1 MECTT
6 RAELLG
12 LPFDA
17 ITLEAAVERCL
28 SWCAGP
34 RSPHTDITA
43 NAALLCMMRH
53 DPELKRACLAGDLIL
68 PDGMS
73 VVWAS
78 RMAGVR
84 FPERVAGVDLMARLL
99 EAGARRGLRVYF
111 LGAKPA
117 VVSRLAESC
126 ARDHPGLEVVGY
138 RDGYFSADQHAAVV
152 EEIRG
157 RAPHFLFVGMPSPFK
172 ETWCEQLHVQHPVQR
187 QPARRTADH
196 GSRRQLRRA
205 RRLCAAR
212 AAVDASGRDGVVLA
226 PADGAAEDVAKVLDH
241 QCRVRLPGDSR
252 DPLAEMAAGGTPR
265 HEAGGSASVK
275 RKSILIFMGTRP
287 EAIKLAPVVA
297 ALRGASEFKCTVVA
311 TGQHREMFRQVAE
324 QLGISANAVFKA
336 KRRVLSRIR
345 EAYEYLQA
353 NW

>member
-1 MECTT
+1 VECTT

-34 RSPHTDITA
+34 RSPRTVITA
-43 NAALLCMMRH
+43 NSAILCMMRD

-78 RMAGVR
+78 RMAGVP

-157 RAPHFLFVGMPSPFK
+157 RAPDFLFVGMPSPFK
-172 ETWCEQLHVQHPVQR
+172 ETWCERNRHRLDVPLIMGVGGSFDVL
-187 QPARRTADH
+187 AGCVRRAPRWMQAAGMEWSWRLLMEPRKMWRRYLTTNAAFVSLASREIV
-196 GSRRQLRRA
+196 SRRWRQAELRAMKRA
-205 RRLCAAR
+205 
-212 AAVDASGRDGVVLA
+212 G
-226 PADGAAEDVAKVLDH
+226 P
-241 QCRVRLPGDSR
+241 
-252 DPLAEMAAGGTPR
+252 PR
-265 HEAGGSASVK
+265 
-275 RKSILIFMGTRP
+275 
-287 EAIKLAPVVA
+287 
-297 ALRGASEFKCTVVA
+297 
-311 TGQHREMFRQVAE
+311 
-324 QLGISANAVFKA
+324 
-336 KRRVLSRIR
+336 
-345 EAYEYLQA
+345 
-353 NW
+353 